1 MRRWLALAL
10 QLVGVVV
17 AAVAVW
23 RGSWWSAA
31 AAVAGVAIA
40 VGWTIRWRPGRVRRR
55 GPPPLGFPEILDL
68 LRRAYGAVGGWG
80 VGPAD
85 GALEVAD
92 EAVAAELRRRGSALV
107 QLSSVDGRLH
117 VVRDGEGTFVAV
129 GDFPYGAGLLLR
141 GSDHSEAV
149 TEAAAAALR
158 RFVAGM
164 RFTEEQAAAPR
175 ARILAARLS
184 RIAGGAQTLE
194 GIARAGA
201 ELAEQ
206 ITQRGTALVLAADD
220 SARVLVVSKAAD
232 RRLVGLVLSPD
243 APVVRTITTGVPIV
257 TSGGEDVFG
266 AGVPERR
273 RSERAGTAYPLA
285 DGAVVIGALVLLG
298 PPLDPD
304 ASVLDDLGP
313 LIAELGP
320 RIAAA
325 RAVHEAER
333 RAVVDPL
340 TSLRNRREFE
350 RTLEAYR
357 TGAPAPATLIY
368 IDLDFFKRLN
378 DTLGHAAGD
387 AALKHVA
394 RLLEAAVRDGD
405 LVARI
410 GGEEFAVWLP
420 RTPQRE
426 GIEVAER
433 IRESVAGTTWHWSG
447 SPYPLA
453 TSCGVAS
460 YPEPIGDVR
469 NLPAAADAALY
480 RAKEAGRNRV
490 EKASA
495 GH

>member
-1 MRRWLALAL
+1 M
-10 QLVGVVV
+10 
-17 AAVAVW
+17 
-23 RGSWWSAA
+23 
-31 AAVAGVAIA
+31 
-40 VGWTIRWRPGRVRRR
+40 
-55 GPPPLGFPEILDL
+55 
-68 LRRAYGAVGGWG
+68 LRRAYAAAGGWG

-85 GALEVAD
+85 GALEVL
-92 EAVAAELRRRGSALV
+92 ENEELPASQRRRGAALV

-117 VVRDGEGTFVAV
+117 VVHDGDGTFVAV

-141 GSDHSEAV
+141 GSDHAE
-149 TEAAAAALR
+149 TITDAAAAALR

-164 RFTEEQAAAPR
+164 RLAEEQAAAPR
-175 ARILAARLS
+175 ARILAGRLS

-194 GIARAGA
+194 GMARAGA

-206 ITQRGTALVLAADD
+206 ITQRGAALVLAADD
-220 SARVLVVSKAAD
+220 GARVLVVSKAAD
-232 RRLVGLVLSPD
+232 RRLAGLALSSE
-243 APVVRTITTGVPIV
+243 APVVRAIATGVPIV
-257 TSGGEDVFG
+257 TRGGEDVFG

-285 DGAVVIGALVLLG
+285 DGGVVIGALVLLG
-298 PPLDPD
+298 PPFEPD
-304 ASVLDDLGP
+304 AAVFDDLGP

-320 RIAAA
+320 RLAAG
-325 RAVHEAER
+325 RAVHDAER

-340 TSLRNRREFE
+340 TGLRNRREFE
-350 RTLEAYR
+350 RTLEAYG
-357 TGAPAPATLIY
+357 TGTQAPATLVY
-368 IDLDFFKRLN
+368 IDLDRFKQLN

-420 RTPQRE
+420 RTPHRE
-426 GIEVAER
+426 GMDVADR

-447 SPYPLA
+447 SPYPLT
-453 TSCGVAS
+453 TSCGVAA

-469 NLPAAADAALY
+469 NLPGAADAALY
-480 RAKEAGRNRV
+480 RAKQAGRNRV
-490 EKASA
+490 EKASRSD
-495 GH
+495 